1 MSIDSKS
8 AAAYDVRFEYTE
20 PEFQRRMA
28 DAPRRYSFTFFRIAA
43 PSPHDAASIALKDFR
58 EMAFLSR
65 VGWRRCVR
73 RITVLNP
80 AGPALELQ
88 GDGTADQA

>member
-1 MSIDSKS
+1 MPTGPI
-8 AAAYDVRFEYTE
+8 AAGAYDVRFEYTE
-20 PEFQRRMA
+20 PEFQRRTA
-28 DAPRRYSFTFFRIAA
+28 DTPRRYSFTFFRIAA
-43 PSPHDAASIALKDFR
+43 PSPHDAAARALQDFR

-80 AGPALELQ
+80 AGPAIELP
-88 GDGTADQA
+88 GDEPTDQS